1 VRITG
6 TPSSNNTAE
15 LVAIALARHSW
26 SQTSLH
32 IHTDSK
38 YALGLLEGGLLSLEH
53 NSWLDIPWITFPPR
67 RPATLLTSFLQF
79 LLYLLCSHQGSC
91 HVPCHLSIFPFI
103 FICSHSSLLFI
114 SIFRYSF
121 PFSVHSPVSDS
132 SAHVSGLLS
141 VLRVPYIS
149 RVLVLDCSGLI
160 TCIVSLSR
168 WFTLATI
175 SYGAPFVI
183 TCSLLPCS
191 GLVWPFFFHMYL
203 LPFASS
209 CHFSFT
215 I

>member
-1 VRITG
+1 MRITG

-15 LVAIALARHSW
+15 LVAIALALHSW

-103 FICSHSSLLFI
+103 FICSHSFPLFI
-114 SIFRYSF
+114 PIFCYHLPSLCILRSRT
-121 PFSVHSPVSDS
+121 PPP
-132 SAHVSGLLS
+132 HVSGLLS

-149 RVLVLDCSGLI
+149 RAPVLDRSGLI
-160 TCIVSLSR
+160 TCIVSLLR
-168 WFTLATI
+168 RFALATI
-175 SYGAPFVI
+175 SYGAPSVI
-183 TCSLLPCS
+183 TCSLLLCS
-191 GLVWPFFFHMYL
+191 GLVRPSPFHM
-203 LPFASS
+203 
-209 CHFSFT
+209 
-215 I
+215 